1 MSSGLSTNIGIFFL
15 KIISRLPFSVI
26 YLLSDIF
33 YVIVYYII
41 KYRKKVVV
49 KNLENSFPEKSE
61 SEIKLIV
68 KKYFHH
74 FCDLTLETIKMHG
87 MRDDDFR
94 ERIVVKNPE
103 LVNEYFENHK
113 SIVVLTMH
121 YNNWEWST
129 ALPLYVKHT
138 VLGVYKPLHNRK
150 FNYFINSSR
159 RKMGVEL
166 IQNSNVLRRVIKAE
180 RSKEPVMV
188 WLAGDQTPPE
198 FHKYWFRFLNQEAMF
213 YPGPAFISKRFN
225 QPILFQKLEKTGR
238 GKYESSFEVLFE
250 NPAEVSEAEII
261 NTYIRKMED
270 VIRANPEFYLWSHK
284 RWKHKRPEG
293 TELLT

>member
-1 MSSGLSTNIGIFFL
+1 MSSGLSANIGIFFL
-15 KIISRLPFSVI
+15 KLISRLPFSVI

-33 YVIVYYII
+33 YVVVYYII
-41 KYRKKVVV
+41 QYRKKVVYA
-49 KNLENSFPEKSE
+49 NLESSFPEKTDI
-61 SEIKLIV
+61 EIKTIA

-74 FCDLTLETIKMHG
+74 FCDLTLETIKMHR
-87 MRDDDFR
+87 MHEDDFR
-94 ERIVVKNPE
+94 EKVVVKNPE
-103 LVNEYFENHK
+103 LVNGYFENHK

-129 ALPLYVKHT
+129 ALPLYLKHT
-138 VLGVYKPLHNRK
+138 VLGVYKPLHNSK
-150 FNYFINSSR
+150 FNYFVNSLRS
-159 RKMGVEL
+159 KMGAEL
-166 IQNSNVLRRVIKAE
+166 IKNSNVLRRVIKAE
-180 RSKEPVMV
+180 RSKEPVMI

-238 GKYESSFEVLFE
+238 GKYESSFEVLLE

-261 NTYIRKMED
+261 NIYIRKMED
-270 VIRANPEFYLWSHK
+270 IIRANPEFYLWSHK
-284 RWKHKRPEG
+284 RWKHKRPKNIQ
-293 TELLT
+293 LLS